1 MARKKFVA
9 DFETTTDPQDCR
21 VWAYGHMEIG
31 NESNY
36 TIGNDM
42 DEFMHWCKT
51 INSDVYFHNLKFD
64 GSFIVSYLLNR
75 GFEFDNSKYRKPNTF
90 NVIISGMG
98 QWYMIDICY
107 GRKGKNIIHTVIY
120 DSLKKLPFSVSQIG
134 VDFKLGVL
142 KGDLDYTMYRSVGHV
157 ITKAE
162 EKYIYHDLV
171 IVAKALEIQFKQGLT
186 AMTTGS
192 DSLKGF
198 KRIIG
203 DKAFRRLFPIL
214 SHQMDEQIRFAYR
227 GGFTWLNERYAGKLL
242 GEGIVFDVNS
252 LYPSVMYNKLLPY
265 GMPLFFGGE
274 YQHDEDYPLYI
285 QQVRFDF
292 ELKPEH
298 IPTIQIKGSFGRFKD
313 NEYLKSSRDEEHDE
327 PVEMFVTSVDWALIQ
342 EHYDVE
348 DVQFISGWKFQAKT
362 NMFNDFIDYWTAVK
376 TSKDSEPAQV
386 ILAKL
391 MLNSLYGKF
400 ASNPNVTGKYPVL
413 KPDGSL
419 KFEMGEIE
427 FKDPVYTAM
436 GAFVT
441 SWARDITIRT
451 AQKCYDRIIYCDT
464 DSIHLVGTEIPE
476 AIQDVIHDKELGKWA
491 FEGTFKEAKYIRQK
505 TYYHVYYAKIIEK
518 NGEDKVVQCPKE
530 EATTELHSVKCAGMP
545 KSVKKF
551 VTLDNFK
558 VGFKS
563 GGKLVP
569 RQVPGG
575 VVLKDT
581 EFTLK

>member
-9 DFETTTDPQDCR
+9 DFETTTDPEDCR
-21 VWAYGHMEIG
+21 VWAYGYMEIG
-31 NESNY
+31 KEENHK
-36 TIGNDM
+36 IGNDM
-42 DEFMHWCKT
+42 DEFMEWCKT
-51 INSDVYFHNLKFD
+51 INSDIYFHNLKFD
-64 GSFIVSYLLNR
+64 GAFIVSYLLNH
-75 GFEFDNSKYRKPNTF
+75 GFTFDKSKYAKPNTF

-107 GRKGKNIIHTVIY
+107 GRKGKNLVHTVIY
-120 DSLKKLPFSVSQIG
+120 DSLKKLPFSVAQIG

-142 KGDLDYTMYRSVGHV
+142 KGDLDYTMYRSKGHI
-157 ITKAE
+157 ITEAE
-162 EKYIYHDLV
+162 KKYIYHDLV
-171 IVAKALEIQFKQGLT
+171 IVAKALEIQFKQGLK

-198 KRIIG
+198 KNIIG
-203 DKAFRRLFPIL
+203 SKTFRNMFPVL
-214 SHQMDEQIRFAYR
+214 NHQMDEQMRFAYR
-227 GGFTWLNERYAGKLL
+227 GGFTWLNERYAGELL

-265 GMPLFFGGE
+265 GMPLFFKGE
-274 YQHDEDYPLYI
+274 YEHDDEFPLYI
-285 QQVRFDF
+285 QQVHFDF
-292 ELKPEH
+292 KLKPNH
-298 IPTIQIKGSFGRFKD
+298 VPTIQIKGSFGRFKD
-313 NEYLKSSRDEEHDE
+313 NEYLKESGDE

-342 EHYDVE
+342 DHYDVWN
-348 DVQFISGWKFQAKT
+348 VKYVAGWKFQAKT
-362 NMFNDFIDYWTAVK
+362 GIFNEFIDYWTHIK
-376 TSKDSEPAQV
+376 TTSDGAIKV
-386 ILAKL
+386 LAKL

-400 ASNPNVTGKYPVL
+400 ASNPNVTGKVPKL

-419 KFEMGEIE
+419 TFEMGEIE

-451 AQKCYDRIIYCDT
+451 AQKCHDRIIYCDT

-491 FEGTFKEAKYIRQK
+491 FEGTFKHAKYIRQK
-505 TYYHVYYAKIIEK
+505 TYYHVYYAKEIEK
-518 NGEDKVVQCPKE
+518 NGEMIKVECPPE
-530 EATTELHSVKCAGMP
+530 EATTEKHSVKCAGMP

-551 VTLDNFK
+551 VTLDNFE

-575 VVLKDT
+575 VVLRDT